1 MFWISS
7 QRQQISEKL
16 MQYSV
21 PLEEIC
27 RILILCAAIKCKTW
41 STFSFLDAYVAGD
54 SSNVRASPAEKIRI
68 DNLEHF

>member
-1 MFWISS
+1 
-7 QRQQISEKL
+7 

-27 RILILCAAIKCKTW
+27 RIFILCPAMKCKTW

-54 SSNVRASPAEKIRI
+54 SSNLRASPAEKIRI
-68 DNLEHF
+68 NNLEHF